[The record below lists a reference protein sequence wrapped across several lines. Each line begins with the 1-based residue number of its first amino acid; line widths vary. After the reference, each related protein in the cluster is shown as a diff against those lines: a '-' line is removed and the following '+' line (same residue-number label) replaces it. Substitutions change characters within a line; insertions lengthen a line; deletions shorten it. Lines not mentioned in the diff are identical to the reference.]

1 MARKAKKDNI
11 DEFMDDYFRRVRF
24 ESPQKQPEDINN
36 ASMDKD
42 ANSSTAATGNSM
54 NGNVNGT
61 TYCTPSM
68 YEQMYNNGLL
78 GSFPYAGINP
88 IINNGYLVTKRIQD
102 TFSAVY
108 SAKSFLDNFYTG
120 NSDISPND
128 IVGNIFIIIVDQGA
142 YFELRAH
149 QVTRSTIICIK
160 VEPSDNNI
168 HSLII
173 RIPPVSDI
181 NNMLAYASA
190 IVTEDTCGSVTDTP
204 LKEEYAMRIFKA
216 FTDMGIGE
224 SNNSLSQDISK

>member
-88 IINNGYLVTKRIQD
+88 VINNGYLVTKRI
-102 TFSAVY
+102 F
-108 SAKSFLDNFYTG
+108 
-120 NSDISPND
+120 
-128 IVGNIFIIIVDQGA
+128 
-142 YFELRAH
+142 
-149 QVTRSTIICIK
+149 
-160 VEPSDNNI
+160 
-168 HSLII
+168 LII
-173 RIPPVSDI
+173 FTLAIAIYRQMILLVIFSVS
-181 NNMLAYASA
+181 L
-190 IVTEDTCGSVTDTP
+190 
-204 LKEEYAMRIFKA
+204 
-216 FTDMGIGE
+216 
-224 SNNSLSQDISK
+224 